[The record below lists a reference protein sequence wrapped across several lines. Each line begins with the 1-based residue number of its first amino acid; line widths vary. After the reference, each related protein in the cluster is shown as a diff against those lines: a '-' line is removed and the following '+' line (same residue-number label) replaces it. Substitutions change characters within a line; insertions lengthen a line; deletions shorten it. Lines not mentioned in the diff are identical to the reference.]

1 MIPAKITIAVGGSR
15 KAKQWKNKELSWPDI
30 LDKLRVTT
38 RTRESAAEY
47 AKLSKSRQDEIK
59 DVGGFVGGYIK
70 NGRRIAG
77 NVVKRQLVTLDADF
91 ADSSFMTILDL
102 VLGDVCYA
110 VYSTHKHTPEK
121 PRLRVV
127 IPLAR
132 AVQPDAYQAIAG
144 VSLMILEWT
153 FLTILLMKLKG

>member
-1 MIPAKITIAVGGSR
+1 MIPAKFTIAVGGSR
-15 KAKQWKNKELSWPDI
+15 KAKQWKNKELSWQD
-30 LDKLRVTT
+30 LLAKLSTTT

-47 AKLSKSRQDEIK
+47 AKLSKLRQDEIK
-59 DVGGFVGGYIK
+59 DVGGFVGGYVK
-70 NGRRIAG
+70 DGRRIAS

-102 VLGDVCYA
+102 VLSDVLYA
-110 VYSTHKHTPEK
+110 VYSTHKHMPDK

-132 AVQPDAYQAIAG
+132 AVQPL
-144 VSLMILEWT
+144 SLIH
-153 FLTILLMKLKG
+153 I